1 MSTISVRL
9 PDSLHKR
16 VKKLAERDNVSINQF
31 INSALE
37 EKVSAVVTKEHLED
51 RAKKGNR
58 EKFRKALS
66 KVADVEP
73 AEDDKL

>member
-9 PDSLHKR
+9 PDSLHKK
-16 VKKLAERDNVSINQF
+16 VKELAERDNVSINQF
-31 INSALE
+31 INSALA
-37 EKVSAVVTKEHLED
+37 EKVSAFLTKEYLEE
-51 RAKKGNR
+51 RAKKGSR

-73 AEDDKL
+73 AEDGKL